1 MITLAAPARVS
12 FVTLGVADLARST
25 AFYQALGWSLSS
37 SSVPGEVSFFG
48 TAGAILALYG
58 HQALAGD
65 AGMEPGELP
74 EYRGVAVAMNC
85 DGRAQVDATLAA
97 AVAAGGTL
105 RTPAGPTTWGGY
117 VGHFTDLDGHLWEVA
132 DNPGMPIGPD
142 GRPTLP

>member
-1 MITLAAPARVS
+1 MSVPARVS
-12 FVTLGVADLARST
+12 FVTLGVTDLARST
-25 AFYQALGWSLSS
+25 AFYQALGWPLSS

-58 HQALAGD
+58 HHALAGD
-65 AGMEPGELP
+65 AGMEPHPLA
-74 EYRGVAVAMNC
+74 EYRGVAVAVNC
-85 DGRAQVDATLAA
+85 EGRAQVDATLAA
-97 AVAAGGTL
+97 ATAAGGVV
-105 RTPAGPTTWGGY
+105 RKPAAPTTWGGY